1 MSNAPAGLPH
11 LDPGDVDVVRDVL
24 SVLHLSATVLSH
36 QRYCGSWN
44 LSATGSRKC
53 AFHLV
58 SRGVCWLHLEDRA
71 PARLEAGD
79 VVIFPR
85 DAWHNLSGSPQP
97 GPSPIDADVSITC
110 GCFEF
115 ARAGRNP
122 ILDALPE
129 VVIVSGRDRDK
140 NRLAKIIELLAA
152 EAEAQQTGAAFV
164 LDKLAEALFAMMVRA
179 HLESGEPKKD
189 FLAALADPRI
199 GRVLAAIHREPDR
212 AWHIESLAL
221 VAGMSRTVF
230 VESFSALA
238 GVPPMQYVG
247 EWRMRRAA
255 ALLKDPRNSVGAV
268 AAQLGYRSEAAFR
281 RAFKRVEGL
290 APGALR
296 RGG

>member
-1 MSNAPAGLPH
+1 MTH
-11 LDPGDVDVVRDVL
+11 LQPGGDSDVVRDVL
-24 SVLHLSATVLSH
+24 SVLHLSATVLSR

-44 LSATGSRKC
+44 LSTAGSRKC
-53 AFHLV
+53 TFHLV
-58 SRGVCWLHLEDRA
+58 TRGVCWLHLKDRA

-79 VVIFPR
+79 VAMFPR
-85 DAWHNLSGSPQP
+85 DAWHNLCGNPAP
-97 GPSPIDADVSITC
+97 VPSPMDDDVSITC
-110 GCFEF
+110 GYFEF

-122 ILDALPE
+122 ILDALPD

-140 NRLAKIIELLAA
+140 NRLAQIIELLAA
-152 EAEAQQTGAAFV
+152 EAEAQQTGSTFV

-179 HLESGEPKKD
+179 HLESGELKKD

-212 AWHIESLAL
+212 EWHIESLAS
-221 VAGMSRTVF
+221 VAGMSRTAF
-230 VESFSALA
+230 VEAFAALA
-238 GVPPMQYVG
+238 GMPPMQYVAD
-247 EWRMRRAA
+247 WRMRRAA

-268 AAQLGYRSEAAFR
+268 ATQLGYRSEAAFR
-281 RAFKRVEGL
+281 RAFKRVEGI